1 VSKRVTASHTKTHQ
15 RNVLNLV
22 KPKTP
27 FHSYLSRKIIMKSF
41 ISTIVTAVALTSGF
55 ATVASAASFSE
66 ATEFS
71 PSLSTLSRMSVA
83 ASAAAAAAPM
93 EATAIPKAAST
104 LSRDQVRKE
113 LKAAPRQIQNEL
125 TASQLN

>member
-1 VSKRVTASHTKTHQ
+1 
-15 RNVLNLV
+15 
-22 KPKTP
+22 
-27 FHSYLSRKIIMKSF
+27 MKSF
-41 ISTIVTAVALTSGF
+41 ISTIATAIALTSGF

-71 PSLSTLSRMSVA
+71 SGVSTLSRMTVA
-83 ASAAAAAAPM
+83 ASAASAAAPM
-93 EATAIPKAAST
+93 EATAIPTASST
-104 LSRDQVRKE
+104 LTREQVLKD

>member
-1 VSKRVTASHTKTHQ
+1 VSKKIVPIHTKTHQ
-15 RNVLNLV
+15 RNMLNL
-22 KPKTP
+22 
-27 FHSYLSRKIIMKSF
+27 FQNQLLIHFYQSRKIIMKSF
-41 ISTIVTAVALTSGF
+41 ISTIVTAAVLTSGF

-71 PSLSTLSRMSVA
+71 PSVSTLSRMSVA
-83 ASAAAAAAPM
+83 ASAAAVAAPM
-93 EATAIPKAAST
+93 EATAIPTVAST
-104 LSRDQVRKE
+104 LSREQVRNE

>member
-1 VSKRVTASHTKTHQ
+1 
-15 RNVLNLV
+15 
-22 KPKTP
+22 
-27 FHSYLSRKIIMKSF
+27 MKSF

-55 ATVASAASFSE
+55 ATVTSAASFSE

-71 PSLSTLSRMSVA
+71 PSLSTLSRMTVA

-93 EATAIPKAAST
+93 EATAIPKAASI